1 MAHNPFDQYRK
12 AWLNHPRER
21 KIMGKYKGRRAEAFI
36 FDLDGTLIDSG
47 LDIAQSANFT
57 RVHFGLPEL
66 PVPTVQGYIGD
77 GVARLLYRTLGHDVR
92 SGQTGPAGL
101 PVSDERHAEGMKVFA
116 DHYGRHL
123 LDNTSLFPGVLDIL
137 ARFQRIPM
145 HLATNKPRSFTDTI
159 LDGLHLAGAFRKV
172 VCGDEVPARKPDP
185 VHLEACLDGL
195 DVAPTEVVVVGDSP
209 NDVNAARALGAV
221 SVACTFGLVPP
232 GLLKAARA
240 DFTINAMA
248 ELADLFPSR

>member
-1 MAHNPFDQYRK
+1 
-12 AWLNHPRER
+12 
-21 KIMGKYKGRRAEAFI
+21 MGKYKGRRAEAFI

-47 LDIAQSANFT
+47 LDIALSANFA

-66 PVPTVQGYIGD
+66 PVPTVKSYVGD
-77 GVARLLYRTLGHDVR
+77 GVAQLLWRTLGHDIR

-101 PVSDERHAEGMKVFA
+101 PVSEEMHADGLGVFA

-123 LDNTSLFPGVLDIL
+123 LDNTTLFPGVLDVL

-145 HLATNKPRSFTDTI
+145 FLATNKPRSFTDT
-159 LDGLHLAGAFRKV
+159 LLEGLHLGGAFRKV
-172 VCGDEVPARKPDP
+172 VCGDETPARKPDP
-185 VHLEACLDGL
+185 VHLEVCLEGF
-195 DVAPTEVVVVGDSP
+195 DVAPQDVVVVGDSP

-221 SVACTFGLVPP
+221 SVACTFGLVAP
-232 GLLKAARA
+232 GLLKASEP
-240 DFTINAMA
+240 DFSIDAMG